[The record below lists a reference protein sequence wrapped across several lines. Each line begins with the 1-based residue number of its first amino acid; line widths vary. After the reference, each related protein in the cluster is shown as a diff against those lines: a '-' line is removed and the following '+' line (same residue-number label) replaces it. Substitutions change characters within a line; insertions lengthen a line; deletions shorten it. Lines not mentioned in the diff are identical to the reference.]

1 MLRLAHQGL
10 NAALVLSF
18 QVIPLSF
25 NKAKL
30 RKEAEML
37 KHPREGTNTWDGI
50 GAMIKEFKKNGR
62 KNVPMICVV
71 ITDGVSKNIT
81 RTLEMA
87 EVAKQEGK
95 LILDIC

>member
-1 MLRLAHQGL
+1 M
-10 NAALVLSF
+10 
-18 QVIPLSF
+18 IPLSF

-30 RKEAEML
+30 IQDAKTL
-37 KHPREGTNTWDGI
+37 KHPRDGTNTWKGI
-50 GAMIKEFKKNGR
+50 DAVIKEFKKNGR

-87 EVAKQEGK
+87 EIAKQEGN
-95 LILDIC
+95 IIRAFSRESYMIARFY